1 MMWAKQKLWA
11 NVRFIGVPAC
21 PCCNSILT
29 EVNNKSVNLF
39 VDQDPEF
46 EVSARLNRVVP
57 LDNSESVDR
66 IIRAARSSQRPAALL
81 L

>member
-29 EVNNKSVNLF
+29 EANNKSFNLF
-39 VDQDPEF
+39 VQQDPEV
-46 EVSARLNRVVP
+46 EAPARLNRVVP
-57 LDNSESVDR
+57 LNNS
-66 IIRAARSSQRPAALL
+66 
-81 L
+81 